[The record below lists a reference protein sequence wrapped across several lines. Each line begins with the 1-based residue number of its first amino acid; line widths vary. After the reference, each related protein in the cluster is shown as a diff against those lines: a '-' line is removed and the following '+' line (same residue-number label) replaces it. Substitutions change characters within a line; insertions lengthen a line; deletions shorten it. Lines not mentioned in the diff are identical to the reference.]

1 MPPSPRLEDVCFTD
15 PAFWLRDDREAV
27 FAAFRRDAPVSWQV
41 STKRI
46 ARGGFWSLTR
56 FNEVEQVSRDW
67 KTFSSRLGSSIED
80 ETEEMAQTIGGMLN
94 MDAPEHV
101 RLRRIVNK
109 SFAPAAM
116 TSLMKS
122 IHHNAV
128 ELVDNIIERGE
139 CDFARD
145 IATPYPVAVICDLL
159 GAPPADRKYLQQ
171 LTTTALC
178 ADLPEFGGREGSGY
192 QAFADLNEYG
202 AQMASERRAQP
213 RDDMI
218 GLIVAANTDGEPL
231 SDEEVGIYFQLLVT
245 AGIETTGTATSQGL
259 LALVNHPEQRSRWC
273 GNFDALAGTAVE
285 ELVRY
290 TTPIIHFARTATRDV
305 VLGGHEVSAGDK
317 VVMWY
322 NSSNRDEAEFTNPN
336 GLDIGRAHN
345 PHHGFGGG
353 GRHFCLGA
361 NLARAEMKAI
371 FAEVLNRLP
380 DLEIIETPVFLP
392 SRFVNGIR
400 SMPCR
405 YTPGKR
411 ATQ

>member
-1 MPPSPRLEDVCFTD
+1 MCVLPIRLSGCVTIAKQCLPPSDVMPRSAGKC
-15 PAFWLRDDREAV
+15 
-27 FAAFRRDAPVSWQV
+27 RRNVSHG
-41 STKRI
+41 
-46 ARGGFWSLTR
+46 AGFWSLTR
-56 FNEVEQVSRDW
+56 FNEVEQASRDW

-80 ETEEMAQTIGGMLN
+80 ETEEMAQAIGGMLN

-109 SFAPAAM
+109 SFAPTAM
-116 TSLMKS
+116 ASLMKS
-122 IHHNAV
+122 IHDNAV
-128 ELVDNIIERGE
+128 ELVDNVVERGE

-192 QAFADLNEYG
+192 QAFADLNDYG
-202 AQMASERRAQP
+202 AQMARERRANP

-218 GLIVAANTDGEPL
+218 GLIVATNAGGEPL

-245 AGIETTGTATSQGL
+245 AGIETTGTATSQGM
-259 LALVNHPEQRSRWC
+259 LALMNHPEQRSRWS
-273 GNFDALAGTAVE
+273 GNFDALADTAVE

-290 TTPIIHFARTATRDV
+290 TTPIIHFARTATRDL

-322 NSSNRDEAEFTNPN
+322 NSSNRDEAEFAKPN
-336 GLDIGRAHN
+336 GLDLGRVSKSYAVSPGSTLSLSTSMAGRRRFKN
-345 PHHGFGGG
+345 FSRRCISGFRTTIWG
-353 GRHFCLGA
+353 
-361 NLARAEMKAI
+361 
-371 FAEVLNRLP
+371 
-380 DLEIIETPVFLP
+380 
-392 SRFVNGIR
+392 RFVSASNVPR
-400 SMPCR
+400 LFS
-405 YTPGKR
+405 R
-411 ATQ
+411 ATGSW